1 MFLNIINGLIVLGL
15 CATILILLF
24 AQVGSVS
31 FRQGKFLDEVEH
43 YYHKKISIKQLDSL
57 SASINLTFTEKFQ
70 AQNLETINSG
80 KNSVLH

>member
-1 MFLNIINGLIVLGL
+1 LGERKVSTQLIIQNGDDFI
-15 CATILILLF
+15 
-24 AQVGSVS
+24 S
-31 FRQGKFLDEVEH
+31 KN
-43 YYHKKISIKQLDSL
+43 ISIKQLDSL